1 MNWSAWLTIISL
13 CLMGA
18 ISPGPSLALV
28 LKHTLHAGRRQGM
41 IAGFTHGLGI
51 GIYALGAMLG
61 IAVIITTSPLIFT
74 LVQWAGAAFL
84 AYLGIK
90 GLLTKPSTNN
100 APIATPV
107 SSVHAARDGFL
118 MACLNPYTAIF
129 FLALFSQLVDINTPL
144 SIKLLYATT
153 AIVIDMS
160 WYMSVAWFFSQ
171 PVWLKRLERY
181 SFWIERIF
189 SLMLIAFAFKLLLG

>member
-1 MNWSAWLTIISL
+1 MIWSTWFTVIGL

-51 GIYALGAMLG
+51 GVYALSAMLG
-61 IAVIITTSPLIFT
+61 IAAIITTSPLVFT
-74 LVQWAGAAFL
+74 LVQWAGAIFL
-84 AYLGIK
+84 AYLGGK
-90 GLLTKPSTNN
+90 GLLTKPSPSNVQ
-100 APIATPV
+100 APPPV
-107 SSVHAARDGFL
+107 SSTHAARDGFL
-118 MACLNPYTAIF
+118 MACLNPYTAVF
-129 FLALFSQLVDINTPL
+129 FLALFSQLVDSDTPF
-144 SIKLLYATT
+144 SIKLLYAAT

-171 PVWLKRLERY
+171 PLWLERLERY
-181 SFWIERIF
+181 SLWVERAF
-189 SLMLIAFAFKLLLG
+189 SLILMGFALKLLLG